1 MAQTLA
7 RFERLEQVQ
16 SFIELRQRASI
27 AELAEQFHLSPVT
40 VRRAVRELAAR
51 GDIRVIRGGAMAVNR
66 APRELPAP
74 QRAADQRALKARI
87 GAAAAAQVR
96 DGETVFLGSGTT
108 AHEAARHLKTRAGL
122 TVLTNSLLVVDTL
135 LDAPDVAVVVLGGE
149 LRRSELSLIGHI
161 AEQVLHDLRATT
173 VIMGIHAIH
182 PELGLTNDFLPE
194 TMTDR
199 AILQLGARV
208 IVAADHTKCGR
219 VSAAFVAPVSVID
232 TFITDTGAS
241 DEFASALGEKGVQ
254 VLRV

>member
-7 RFERLEQVQ
+7 RVERLEQVQ

-27 AELAEQFHLSPVT
+27 AELAQQFQLSPVT

-51 GDIRVIRGGAMAVNR
+51 GEIRLIRGGAMAVGR
-66 APRELPAP
+66 APRELPVR
-74 QRAADQRALKARI
+74 QRAADQRDLKARI
-87 GAAAAAQVR
+87 GEAAAAQIEH
-96 DGETVFLGSGTT
+96 GETVFLGSGTT
-108 AHEAARHLKTRAGL
+108 AHEAARHLKTRVGL
-122 TVLTNSLLVVDTL
+122 TVLTNSLLVVETL
-135 LDAPDVAVVVLGGE
+135 IDAPAVTVVALGGE

-182 PELGLTNDFLPE
+182 PELGLTNDYLPE

-199 AILQLGARV
+199 AILKLGARV

-219 VSAAFVAPVSVID
+219 VSAAFVAAVDVID
-232 TFITDTGAS
+232 TFITDAGAS
-241 DEFASALGEKGVQ
+241 DAFVAALSEKGVE